1 MPSVLIDGKE
11 IMANP
16 NEKILWVA
24 LRSGIYIPHL
34 CAIEEAELSFGGCR
48 LCLVDIEVD
57 GKREMV
63 TSCSEPVKEGM
74 KIYTNTEKINRMRQ
88 TAFELIMT
96 DHYIDCGN
104 CVKKKECELIKIA
117 SFLKMKLKPKKLRS
131 LVRDLPV
138 DDSHPLFAFY
148 PNKCVKCG
156 KCVWSCQKL
165 GKSFLTFAYRG
176 FEMVI
181 STFDGVPLSSAGCEV
196 CVECIKI
203 CPTGSLYFKETR
215 RKEDGRN

>member
-16 NEKILWVA
+16 GEKILWVA

-138 DDSHPLFAFY
+138 DDSHPLFAFD

-181 STFDGVPLSSAGCEV
+181 STFDGVPLSSTGCEV
-196 CVECIKI
+196 CLECIKI
-203 CPTGSLYFKETR
+203 CPTGALYFKETR